1 MDLFVELVRGFL
13 VENYLKQPLFWCWF
27 FLAVWLVHVGV
38 TLMLERWDGLIISL
52 AGLLAVLLV
61 VSAILS
67 RRHKNLYPR
76 QDSERPAMPG

>member
-1 MDLFVELVRGFL
+1 
-13 VENYLKQPLFWCWF
+13 
-27 FLAVWLVHVGV
+27 
-38 TLMLERWDGLIISL
+38 MLERWDGLIISL